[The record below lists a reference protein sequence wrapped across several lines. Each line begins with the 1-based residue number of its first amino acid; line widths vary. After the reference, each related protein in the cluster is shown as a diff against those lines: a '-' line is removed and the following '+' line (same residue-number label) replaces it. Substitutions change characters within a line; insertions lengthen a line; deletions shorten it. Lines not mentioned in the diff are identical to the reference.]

1 MTANKRTFE
10 VDRFLTRQLLL
21 RYPDNTPPSANQAIL
36 TDGVGGVYFGRLA
49 STISANTAFNQ
60 VNLVDTNSTIVAD
73 LSYNI
78 LSFKEGPGVR
88 IRKTGGYG
96 IVFETATVIPSTF
109 AVISTPTGTVIA
121 TTPSTVLAIET
132 NYGVTATAS
141 SNKLILGG
149 IPAFTRINV
158 PNGPINAT
166 STQTA
171 LTISTGFGL
180 FVSTLNPSTIQIG
193 TLFSTY
199 ALNQVDVPNASTF
212 LFNSTFNKLAYVP
225 GGNLQ
230 IVKTSASSI
239 LFQTNSYSK
248 ISTPAGNLFASTSSE
263 SFNISSGYGI
273 SYALNGTA
281 LQIATSLPSSFSFIS
296 TARGTISTPLST
308 NTLTMVQG
316 YGIDYTVSSQNLTI
330 KLASTFASAIETG
343 LSTTDGA
350 SISTVADANSKFQ
363 IRRKEGIQLSTA
375 TTGELYFQATD
386 FNQINIL
393 TSSGTIKGSIY
404 SFNESDPNPV
414 LNKVFQIREA
424 PGTFINTVGN
434 TITIQTISSVI
445 ITGPAFAFAT
455 VNTISSCQTKGQSY
469 FEISSYS
476 SRQIASQPD
485 VSAVLNMVTVSPLY
499 TLVSTYTDVL
509 NNISTT
515 LLYTGLDTSSLLFD
529 INFDISTMKSTL
541 NYAKDHLVTDYM
553 SINTISTAN
562 VNSQAVNASSI
573 AINGTVVLGNTPPS
587 GPIFLNVGNISTNYG
602 VAQSWRISTIN
613 DVPPSTP
620 LAVLNY
626 SSNSIGINI
635 GNNQP
640 NANLEVNGVIL
651 AQIYATYSDSSL
663 KNFKAPLLIT
673 KDDLEALKPWHFAW
687 KADNKD
693 DIGFAAEDV
702 EKIIP
707 TAVHRAANGLRM
719 VDYGKLS
726 AVAIAALRDTNERL
740 TAVESTLAGIRS

>member
-21 RYPDNTPPSANQAIL
+21 RFPDNTPPSANQAIL
-36 TDGVGGVYFGRLA
+36 TDGVGGVYFARLA

-73 LSYNI
+73 LSYNV

-109 AVISTPTGTVIA
+109 AVISTPTGTVVA
-121 TTPSTVLAIET
+121 TSPSTVLAIET
-132 NYGVTATAS
+132 TYGVSATAS

-158 PNGPINAT
+158 PNGPIIAT
-166 STQTA
+166 SSQTA

-263 SFNISSGYGI
+263 SLNISSGYGI

-281 LQIATSLPSSFSFIS
+281 LQLATSLPSSFSYIS
-296 TARGTISTPLST
+296 TARGTISTPYST
-308 NTLTMVQG
+308 NTLTLNQG
-316 YGIDYTVSSQNLTI
+316 YGIDYAISNQSLTI

-343 LSTTDGA
+343 ITGV
-350 SISTVADANSKFQ
+350 STVADANSKFQ
-363 IRRKEGIQLSTA
+363 IRRKEGILLSTG

-386 FNQINIL
+386 FDRINIL
-393 TSSGTIKGSIY
+393 TSSGTISQSIFSY
-404 SFNESDPNPV
+404 NETDPNPV
-414 LNKVFQIREA
+414 LNKTFQFQET
-424 PGTFINTVGN
+424 PGTTIRAVGN
-434 TITIQTISSVI
+434 IITIQSFSTTLV
-445 ITGPAFAFAT
+445 TAPPFAFAI
-455 VNTISSCQTKGQSY
+455 VNAISSCQTKGQSY
-469 FEISSYS
+469 FEIVGYS
-476 SRQIASQPD
+476 SRQILAQPEI
-485 VSAVLNMVTVSPLY
+485 SATLNMVPVSPLY
-499 TLVSTYTDVL
+499 NLVSTFTNVGTGA
-509 NNISTT
+509 STT

-529 INFDISTMKSTL
+529 INFNISTMQSTL
-541 NYAKDHLVTDYM
+541 NYAKEHLVTDYM
-553 SINTISTAN
+553 SINTLSTAN
-562 VNSQAVNASSI
+562 VNSQAINASSI
-573 AINGTVVLGNTPPS
+573 AINGTVVLGNSPPS
-587 GPIFLNVGNISTNYG
+587 GPVFLNVGNISTNYG

-673 KDDLEALKPWHFAW
+673 KEDLEALKPWHFAW

-726 AVAIAALRDTNERL
+726 AVAIAALRDTSQRL